1 MCKIADFAYVD
12 QIFSLILDTNY
23 KLSYL
28 TFSPSSSD
36 VEHWTVGDVS
46 DWLISAQLHEYSPSF
61 MANEIS
67 GPVLLDVTL
76 DDLDYIGV
84 VKLGH
89 RKIILK
95 SIEDLRKN
103 KRITLNLVAS
113 HESSKI
119 SQPTIGN
126 IIGNTMGNITE
137 NIAND
142 LTFESNSPEIPSS
155 SRNNNEDKSESK
167 NSNPANSATVHWSHL
182 EPLSTHQVSQAF
194 NFSTLTNIYLS

>member
-119 SQPTIGN
+119 TQPT
-126 IIGNTMGNITE
+126 IGNTMGNITE

-155 SRNNNEDKSESK
+155 SRNNNDDKSESK
-167 NSNPANSATVHWSHL
+167 NNNPANSATVHWSHL
-182 EPLSTHQVSQAF
+182 EPLSTHQVS
-194 NFSTLTNIYLS
+194 